1 MNAAVETLKAI
12 ALQTGIIYG
21 PVRSRRLG
29 VSLGINLLPE
39 QYKVC
44 SFNCLYC
51 QYGWTPQPSSDVSH
65 ALKDLP
71 KPAAV
76 SVTLERALQTIAR
89 RRQQID
95 AITFSG
101 NGEPTLH
108 PDFPAIVESAL
119 TLRDQY
125 LPSAKLTVLSNS
137 STIDRPEICVA
148 LNSMD
153 LKIMK
158 LDAGSEETFHQL
170 NGPAS
175 PLYLKTIV
183 EGLRNLNGVIL
194 QSLFVQGR
202 VTNADPDSVAAWVE
216 TVRQIHP
223 SLVHIYTL
231 DRVPADARVW
241 KVNRPTLEWIAS
253 QLLWRAGVK
262 AEIY

>member
-1 MNAAVETLKAI
+1 MSAAIETLKAI
-12 ALQTGIIYG
+12 SLQTGIIYG

-39 QYKVC
+39 DYKVC
-44 SFNCLYC
+44 SLNCLYC
-51 QYGWTPQPSSDVSH
+51 QYSWTPQPSCDVSG

-76 SVTLERALQTIAR
+76 AAAMERALQVIAR
-89 RRQQID
+89 KRQRLD
-95 AITFSG
+95 AVTFSG

-108 PDFPAIVESAL
+108 PDFPSIVESARA
-119 TLRDQY
+119 LRNGFV
-125 LPSAKLTVLSNS
+125 PRAKLAVLSNS
-137 STIDRPEICVA
+137 STTNRAEIRAA
-148 LNSMD
+148 LSRVD

-158 LDAGSEETFHQL
+158 LDAGDEETFHQL
-170 NGPAS
+170 NGPAPS
-175 PLYLKTIV
+175 LYLKDIV
-183 EGLRNLNGVIL
+183 DGLKSLDDVVL

-223 SLVHIYTL
+223 SLVQIYTL
-231 DRVPADARVW
+231 DRAPADARIW

-253 QLLWRAGVK
+253 QLRWRAGVR